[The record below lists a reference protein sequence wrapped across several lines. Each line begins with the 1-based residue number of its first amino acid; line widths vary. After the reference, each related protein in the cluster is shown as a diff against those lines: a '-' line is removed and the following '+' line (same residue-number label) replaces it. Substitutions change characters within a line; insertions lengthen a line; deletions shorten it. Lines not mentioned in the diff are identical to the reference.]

1 MGDFAQL
8 NDNEAEL
15 LSGGGSKGPAKG
27 KDSSGNK
34 GKRGK

>member
-15 LSGGGSKGPAKG
+15 LSGGGNKGTKT
-27 KDSSGNK
+27 KDSSANRYDK
-34 GKRGK
+34 KKK

>member
-15 LSGGGSKGPAKG
+15 LSGGGHKSSKK

-34 GKRGK
+34 YDKKK

>member
-15 LSGGGSKGPAKG
+15 LSGGHHKGPSKG

-34 GKRGK
+34 GKGKK